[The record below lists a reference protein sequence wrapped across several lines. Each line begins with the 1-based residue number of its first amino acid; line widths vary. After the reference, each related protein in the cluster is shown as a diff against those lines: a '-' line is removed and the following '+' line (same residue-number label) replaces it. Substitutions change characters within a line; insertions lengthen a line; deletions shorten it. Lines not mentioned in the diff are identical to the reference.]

1 MNDDLTLLASAY
13 LDGQVDATERA
24 RVEGDPELLAEVE
37 RLRAVRVLIGDTEPS
52 PISTREQ
59 LLANALDA
67 WDRLPATERGRDATP
82 RVLDRSVHPGAAAA
96 AATITA
102 PPSLA
107 DRRKAT
113 FNRRLLGAAAAI
125 VLVLGGGIAA
135 QIVTSGSNDSDTVA
149 DVSGADASDEGGDAA
164 SDAESGAAA
173 NEDSS
178 AELSS
183 ASGQPAPEADL
194 AADATGG
201 TQLDTGIN
209 DAAPPGER
217 ELERITTP
225 GELAIFASD
234 AVGAPIAPDV
244 PAATSAPVD
253 DLVSDTESAILDA
266 ELPLC
271 LGADYVVGPALYG
284 DVEVVVAVDE
294 SRDLALAYTPVSCQ
308 EIARARL
315 P

>member
-13 LDGQVDATERA
+13 LDGEVDAAERA
-24 RVEGDPELLAEVE
+24 RVEGDTELLAEVE
-37 RLRAVRVLIGDTEPS
+37 RLRAVRALIGDTEPS
-52 PISTREQ
+52 PISTREA
-59 LLANALDA
+59 LLASALDA
-67 WDRLPATERGRDATP
+67 WDRLPATERNRDATP
-82 RVLDRSVHPGAAAA
+82 RGLDRSVHPGAAAA
-96 AATITA
+96 ASTITA
-102 PPSLA
+102 PTSLA

-125 VLVLGGGIAA
+125 VLVLGAGIVA
-135 QIVTSGSNDSDTVA
+135 QIVTSDSGDDGDTVA
-149 DVSGADASDEGGDAA
+149 D
-164 SDAESGAAA
+164 GAAA
-173 NEDSS
+173 QDAEGAEVASDVAASPESDEDRS
-178 AELSS
+178 AAADE
-183 ASGQPAPEADL
+183 PAPEADVP
-194 AADATGG
+194 ADATGS

-217 ELERITTP
+217 DLERLTTP
-225 GELAIFASD
+225 EELAVFASD
-234 AVGAPIAPDV
+234 AVGAPVAPPV

-253 DLVSDTESAILDA
+253 DLLTDTEAAILEA

-271 LGADYVVGPALYG
+271 LGADYVVGPALYR

-294 SRDLALAYTPVSCQ
+294 SRDLALAYTPVSCE

>member
-13 LDGQVDATERA
+13 LDGEVDAAERA

-37 RLRAVRVLIGDTEPS
+37 RLRTVRVLIGDIEPS
-52 PISTREQ
+52 PISTREE

-67 WDRLPATERGRDATP
+67 WDRLPAAERTRDATP
-82 RVLDRSVHPGAAAA
+82 RALDRSVHPGAAAA
-96 AATITA
+96 ASTITA
-102 PPSLA
+102 PTSLA

-125 VLVLGGGIAA
+125 VLVLGAGIVA
-135 QIVTSGSNDSDTVA
+135 QIVTSDGGDDSDTVA
-149 DVSGADASDEGGDAA
+149 DGAASQAAERDAA
-164 SDAESGAAA
+164 SSPESD
-173 NEDSS
+173 E
-178 AELSS
+178 ELSS
-183 ASGQPAPEADL
+183 AADELAPPAEL
-194 AADATGG
+194 QADATGS

-217 ELERITTP
+217 DLEQLTTP
-225 GELAIFASD
+225 EELAVFASD
-234 AVGAPIAPDV
+234 AVGAPVAPPV

-253 DLVSDTESAILDA
+253 DLLTDTEAAILEA

-271 LGADYVVGPALYG
+271 LGADYVVGPALYR

-294 SRDLALAYTPVSCQ
+294 RRDLALAYTPVSCE

>member
-13 LDGQVDATERA
+13 LDGQVDAAERA
-24 RVEGDPELLAEVE
+24 RVEGDPELLVEVE
-37 RLRAVRVLIGDTEPS
+37 RLRAVRMMIGDVDPS
-52 PISTREQ
+52 PISTRER

-67 WDRLPATERGRDATP
+67 WDRLPTTERGRDATP

-102 PPSLA
+102 PTSLA
-107 DRRKAT
+107 DRRRASM
-113 FNRRLLGAAAAI
+113 NRRLLGAAAAI

-135 QIVTSGSNDSDTVA
+135 QIVTSGSNDDGDTVA
-149 DVSGADASDEGGDAA
+149 DVSDEGGDAA
-164 SDAESGAAA
+164 SDAEPATASS
-173 NEDSS
+173 EESS

-183 ASGQPAPEADL
+183 AAEPAPQGDV
-194 AADATGG
+194 AADATGD

-209 DAAPPGER
+209 DPAPPGER

-225 GELAIFASD
+225 EELAIFASD
-234 AVGAPIAPDV
+234 AVGAPIAPEV
-244 PAATSAPVD
+244 PAATSAPID
-253 DLVSDTESAILDA
+253 DLISDTESAILDA

-294 SRDLALAYTPVSCQ
+294 SRNLALAYTPVSCQ